1 MTDPCPSIALDE
13 GHTNKPVG
21 CGEECTYK
29 DTEAKARAHKVEE
42 AIERVGVLT
51 EVERIE
57 FAKTLIR
64 SLFFQR
70 ILL

>member
-1 MTDPCPSIALDE
+1 MTDPCPCIALDE
-13 GHTNKPVG
+13 SDTDKPVG
-21 CGEECTYK
+21 RCEECTYK
-29 DTEAKARAHKVEE
+29 DAEAKAGAHKVEE

-51 EVERIE
+51 EVEGIE
-57 FAKTLIR
+57 FVKTLIR